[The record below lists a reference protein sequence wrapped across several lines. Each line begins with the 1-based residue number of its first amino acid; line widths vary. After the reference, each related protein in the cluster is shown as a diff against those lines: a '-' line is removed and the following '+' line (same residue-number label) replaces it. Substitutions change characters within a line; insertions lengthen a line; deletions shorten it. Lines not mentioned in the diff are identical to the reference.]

1 MGGVTILHLATRN
14 PGKIRELNRILASLP
29 GGLRA
34 ALPLI
39 AFPEVAETG
48 ATFAANAQLKAE
60 SLSRLIDGWVVADD
74 SGLVVDALG
83 GEPGIR
89 SARYGEPERP
99 GLDDVGRRRLLLE
112 RMIAVQDAERSARF
126 VCALALARAGQV
138 VAEFEGRC
146 EGTIAKAERGE
157 AGFGYD
163 PVFVFP
169 AADRTFGEMTDD
181 EKDRHSHRAS
191 ALWSLAAY
199 LTALPADER

>member
-1 MGGVTILHLATRN
+1 VTILHLATRN

-34 ALPLI
+34 ALPSVEM
-39 AFPEVAETG
+39 PEVEETD
-48 ATFAANAQLKAE
+48 ATFAANARLKAE
-60 SLSRLIDGWVVADD
+60 TLSRLQDGWVVADD

-99 GLDDVGRRRLLLE
+99 GLDDTGRRRLLLE
-112 RMIAVQDAERSARF
+112 RMVTVPDADRTARF
-126 VCALALARAGQV
+126 VCVLALARGGET

-146 EGTIAKAERGE
+146 EGTIAREERGTS
-157 AGFGYD
+157 GFGYD

-169 AADRTFGEMTDD
+169 AAGRTFGEMTDA
-181 EKDRHSHRAS
+181 EKDRHSHRAN
-191 ALWSLAAY
+191 ALWRLAAY
-199 LTALPADER
+199 LTAPPPGVLI